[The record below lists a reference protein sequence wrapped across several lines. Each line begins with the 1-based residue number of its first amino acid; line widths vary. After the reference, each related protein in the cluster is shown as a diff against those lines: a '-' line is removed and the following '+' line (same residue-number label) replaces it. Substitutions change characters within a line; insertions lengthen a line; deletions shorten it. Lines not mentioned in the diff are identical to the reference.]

1 MLVQAW
7 RPVYPDSVFR
17 RDGNGLAE
25 FARID
30 GVQLVEITMAAEGKP
45 VPAVTKR
52 N

>member
-25 FARID
+25 FARIA
-30 GVQLVEITMAAEGKP
+30 GVQLIEITMAAQGKS
-45 VPAVTKR
+45 VPAVIKH